1 VLRSEAR
8 CVLEEVTSTDRKL
21 FFFVYYILCSIR
33 WVTMY
38 NFGDHGI
45 REGLLLYLVEKL
57 LCTSLSPNLSLTGHR
72 KSEVGWRRDR
82 NISSVSVS

>member
-1 VLRSEAR
+1 VSW
-8 CVLEEVTSTDRKL
+8 RKSL
-21 FFFVYYILCSIR
+21 QRTVSYFFFVYTLCSVR

-45 REGLLLYLVEKL
+45 REGLLLYVVEKL
-57 LCTSLSPNLSLTGHR
+57 LRVCTSLSPNLSLTGHQ
-72 KSEVGWRRDR
+72 KFEVYWRRYR